1 MYTTTPWTIPSNL
14 CLCVN
19 PDSEYVVVEN
29 SQHQR
34 YLIMK
39 DRLEEVTKLK
49 NEEFTVILDSIPGL
63 SLQGS
68 TYKHPL
74 FNT

>member
-1 MYTTTPWTIPSNL
+1 M
-14 CLCVN
+14 N
-19 PDSEYVVVEN
+19 PDSEYAVVEN
-29 SQHQR
+29 AHHQR